1 MLKKLINK
9 YFDYDIVGCYIDY
22 DGKGH
27 GKKKYIKR
35 WRLRQQY
42 KLFKKGARKWLK

>member
-9 YFDYDIVGCYIDY
+9 YFDYDIVGEYIDY

-35 WRLRQQY
+35 WRLRPWY
-42 KLFKKGARKWLK
+42 KLSIKGVKKWLR

>member
-1 MLKKLINK
+1 MLKRLINK
-9 YFDYDIVGCYIDY
+9 YFDYDIVGEYIDY

-35 WRLRQQY
+35 Y
-42 KLFKKGARKWLK
+42 KLRKRGRK

>member
-9 YFDYDIVGCYIDY
+9 YLDYDIVGEYIDY

-35 WRLRQQY
+35 Y
-42 KLFKKGARKWLK
+42 KLRKRGR

>member
-1 MLKKLINK
+1 MLKRLINK
-9 YFDYDIVGCYIDY
+9 YFDY

-35 WRLRQQY
+35 Y
-42 KLFKKGARKWLK
+42 KLRPQYRLFKRG